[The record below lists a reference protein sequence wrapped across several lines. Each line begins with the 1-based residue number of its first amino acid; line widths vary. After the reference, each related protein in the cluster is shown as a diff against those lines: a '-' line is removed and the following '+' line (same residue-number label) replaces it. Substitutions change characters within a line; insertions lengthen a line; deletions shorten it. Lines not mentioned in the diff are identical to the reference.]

1 MAVKEYTLNFDL
13 YDDVVGINEMLVKN
27 NVVSL
32 TTDFSVKESI
42 FILHIT
48 CTEEDY
54 ENILKDIEK
63 FKK

>member
-1 MAVKEYTLNFDL
+1 
-13 YDDVVGINEMLVKN
+13 MLVKN
-27 NVVSL
+27 NVVSI

-42 FILHIT
+42 FILHIS

-54 ENILKDIEK
+54 KNILKDIEN